1 MKHISPHKITY
12 QFLYIIGDAETA
24 MWSNDRVTLISPSM
38 EECEEVMTQLKRKQE
53 TKWRITLWSSCPECL
68 LIVFSNINECMV
80 RRLDIE
86 NSALDIHCV
95 SKLSNVLTHNK
106 TMEALR
112 LNSSPLPPNTL
123 QYLTSAVSTN
133 SLLETLVFSDDD
145 NITDKDIPYICQML
159 TINKS
164 LKILSFRCSNVTKY
178 RKLSRELNKN
188 KTLSSF
194 YINGHYLR

>member
-1 MKHISPHKITY
+1 
-12 QFLYIIGDAETA
+12 
-24 MWSNDRVTLISPSM
+24 MWSNDRVTLISPST
-38 EECEEVMTQLKRKQE
+38 EECEEVMTELKKKQQ
-53 TKWRITLWSSCPECL
+53 TKWRITLWSSSPECL

-80 RRLDIE
+80 RRLDLE
-86 NSALDIHCV
+86 NSPLDIHCV
-95 SKLSNVLTHNK
+95 SKLSDVLTHNK

-112 LNSSPLPPNTL
+112 LNSSPLPPNSL
-123 QYLTSAVSTN
+123 QIITRAVSIN
-133 SLLETLVFSDDD
+133 SLLDTLVLSDDN
-145 NITDKDIPYICQML
+145 NITDKDVPYICQML

-178 RKLSRELNKN
+178 RKLSKELNKN